1 MNKAPAF
8 FLGLSFACL
17 TLASPSPVFAG
28 DLNIAY
34 SILHHEARG
43 GGVSGVLQLS
53 VENGAFSDAQNVD
66 LRVAPG
72 TVVVGGNGV
81 IQLGAVSA
89 GEMRSAVTPFTAFA
103 DFPDEGAPIEVIV
116 DLDMAGAH
124 QTYRVTAQAQ

>member
-1 MNKAPAF
+1 MNKTAAI
-8 FLGLSFACL
+8 FLGLSLSF
-17 TLASPSPVFAG
+17 LAFTNPSPVFAG
-28 DLNIAY
+28 DLNVAY

-53 VENGAFSDAQNVD
+53 VENGASSGAQNVD

-81 IQLGAVSA
+81 IQLGPVPA
-89 GEMRSAVTPFTAFA
+89 GELRSAVASFVAPG